1 MSFYLVKKVDQR
13 QEMPHWKGQGL
24 GIWSHS
30 EDGFCSEMIWAEP
43 QLCPSITNS
52 MDMNFGK
59 VQEMGGGQGGL
70 ACCCPGGG
78 KESDTAEQHSLTT
91 TDSVSY

>member
-30 EDGFCSEMIWAEP
+30 EDGFCSEMIWAES
-43 QLCPSITNS
+43 QLCPSVTNS

-59 VQEMGGGQGGL
+59 VQEMGEGDREDWHAAVQGVAKSRTQL
-70 ACCCPGGG
+70 
-78 KESDTAEQHSLTT
+78 SNTA
-91 TDSVSY
+91 